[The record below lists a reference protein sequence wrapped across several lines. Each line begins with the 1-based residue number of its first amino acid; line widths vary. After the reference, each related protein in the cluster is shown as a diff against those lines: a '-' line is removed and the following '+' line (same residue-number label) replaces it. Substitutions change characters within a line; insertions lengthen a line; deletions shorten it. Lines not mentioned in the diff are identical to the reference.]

1 MKISQCQEALK
12 KSNISVEIPGFTK
25 AETAE
30 AFCTV
35 CRYDKS
41 FDGNITKSLIQRTLT
56 TAFPSV
62 SKSVLGGIQHVVSV
76 DNGAYYAELWYK
88 GGSWYAVTG
97 AELKKSTSK
106 VEYYEIQ
113 GITKGMSLPDATIR
127 FAEAIFG
134 PSSVVKAA
142 PCNCK

>member
-1 MKISQCQEALK
+1 MDECQEALR
-12 KSNISVEIPGFTK
+12 KSNLNVEIFGFTK
-25 AETAE
+25 SEAAE

-41 FDGNITKSLIQRTLT
+41 YDGNINKALIQRTLT

-62 SKSVLGGIQHVVSV
+62 AKSVLGGITHCISV
-76 DNGAYYAELWYK
+76 DNGAYYAELWHK

-97 AELKKSTSK
+97 ADLKKSAPK
-106 VEYYEIQ
+106 VEYYEIE
-113 GITKGMSLPDATIR
+113 GITKGMSLADASIR

-134 PSSVVKAA
+134 PSNVVKAA
-142 PCNCK
+142 PCNCKDK